1 MIIVLDE
8 PELYCGMA
16 RRGMVKR
23 EGGVYAVLHV
33 ATRKHKYEEVDVS
46 DGVQLGTLLSLYSV
60 ERTYHHCIV
69 PVLLPGTLES
79 SFPFHP
85 CLPCSPLS

>member
-16 RRGMVKR
+16 WRGMVKR

-33 ATRKHKYEEVDVS
+33 ATRKYKYEEADVS
-46 DGVQLGTLLSLYSV
+46 DGVQLGTLLSLYGV
-60 ERTYHHCIV
+60 ERTYHCIV
-69 PVLLPGTLES
+69 SVLLPGTLES
-79 SFPFHP
+79 SFSFHL

>member
-1 MIIVLDE
+1 MIIIVWDE
-8 PELYCGMA
+8 LELYCGMA

-46 DGVQLGTLLSLYSV
+46 DGVQLGTLMSLYGACSV
-60 ERTYHHCIV
+60 FFQG
-69 PVLLPGTLES
+69 L
-79 SFPFHP
+79 
-85 CLPCSPLS
+85 